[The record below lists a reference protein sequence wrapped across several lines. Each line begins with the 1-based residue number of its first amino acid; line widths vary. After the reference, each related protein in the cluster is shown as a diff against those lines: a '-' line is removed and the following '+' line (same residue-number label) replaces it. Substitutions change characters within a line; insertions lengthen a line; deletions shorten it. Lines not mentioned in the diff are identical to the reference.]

1 MDDVL
6 KIENLSFS
14 YGKKQI
20 INDCSCQ
27 LKVGRIYVLLGKN
40 GVGKTTLFKCI
51 LKQNPIQEETI
62 YIFESDITKLS
73 IHDFSRK
80 VAYVPQLSSME
91 NYDILVRDYL
101 VQGRTPYI
109 KTFGVPSKDDYII
122 SLKYSKLSGV
132 DGILDSSLSELSGG
146 QLQMVNITRAL
157 VQETPLIVMDEPLS
171 ALDIPN
177 QIKVLSL
184 IEELASS
191 GKTILLSSHNP
202 NHAIY
207 LNADVL
213 LMKDGC
219 FLACGSSKMLFTS
232 TLLSKTYCCDVNVYE
247 VDGKKIISI

>member
-1 MDDVL
+1 
-6 KIENLSFS
+6 
-14 YGKKQI
+14 
-20 INDCSCQ
+20 
-27 LKVGRIYVLLGKN
+27 
-40 GVGKTTLFKCI
+40 
-51 LKQNPIQEETI
+51 
-62 YIFESDITKLS
+62 
-73 IHDFSRK
+73 
-80 VAYVPQLSSME
+80 
-91 NYDILVRDYL
+91 
-101 VQGRTPYI
+101 
-109 KTFGVPSKDDYII
+109 
-122 SLKYSKLSGV
+122 
-132 DGILDSSLSELSGG
+132 
-146 QLQMVNITRAL
+146 MVNITRAL